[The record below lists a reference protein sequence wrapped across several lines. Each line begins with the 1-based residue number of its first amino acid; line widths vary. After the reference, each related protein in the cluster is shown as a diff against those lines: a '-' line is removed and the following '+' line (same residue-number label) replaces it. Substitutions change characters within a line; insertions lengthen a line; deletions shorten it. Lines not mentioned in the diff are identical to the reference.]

1 VGFVNLSLVE
11 WGPRYNPPGFP
22 LDVIDIWHANTLA
35 KTRGLW
41 YSLFGD
47 GECRP
52 DDPTQE
58 FCSWRLLQTVKK
70 VGKECSDTA
79 IDAVIKAGDRSA
91 PWGGRCFDRCA
102 PADRRNTSSECYILC
117 FYRNVLGPNGSTQ
130 ILNTTSPNFGIP
142 VLELLAAWEKPFAPE
157 AQGGCPSIPLRDEIA
172 PAIVPPAASTPPQ
185 SGRNKQQ

>member
-1 VGFVNLSLVE
+1 
-11 WGPRYNPPGFP
+11 
-22 LDVIDIWHANTLA
+22 
-35 KTRGLW
+35 
-41 YSLFGD
+41 
-47 GECRP
+47 
-52 DDPTQE
+52 
-58 FCSWRLLQTVKK
+58 VKK

-172 PAIVPPAASTPPQ
+172 PAIVPPAASTPPRPVVINN
-185 SGRNKQQ
+185 SDNNA